1 MIVVERLNE
10 VLFRIQSGPKSKPWV
25 VHHDK
30 LKPYLGEDKPNWFD
44 DMQKLT

>member
-10 VLFRIQSGPKSKPWV
+10 ALFRIQSSPKSKPIV

-30 LKPYLGEDKPNWFD
+30 LKPYSEEEDKPEWFD
-44 DMQKLT
+44 